1 MIMHKGKQVGFIQ
14 HENNNIDKVM
24 HNGNCVFEQGYP
36 RDNNTITGDIVL
48 DGTIGKSLKSWSI
61 TGNTVQNGT
70 PSPDNPVEI
79 QSVGERTKNLFDA
92 KTIFS
97 GINESDGVYTSGPN
111 SFHVKRRYF
120 GESEL
125 NKTYTF
131 SAYLNVISLNSSNE
145 MNPRTSAMI
154 DGTQI
159 NGTIVKSTSGRTLS
173 IVTFTPISASDY
185 VIITYGYGG
194 VLSVDSPQLEVGST
208 ATPYEPYGYKI
219 PVVNRGK
226 NLFDYKTMSNGQSGV
241 YLTED
246 GRLLEYEQWSI
257 TDYIPCSGNVFTI
270 NSIGGISAGMCLYD
284 SQKNFITGI
293 AYGTRGAEYKKSVTI
308 KSETNASYIRFSY
321 FTSSD
326 PRYADRIDD
335 LSKIQLE
342 AGSVA
347 TTYEPY
353 REPITTPIYYLSEPL
368 RKLGDYTDTIEYVG
382 NGQAKIIRNIKSL
395 TLTGTENWK
404 FQSVNDYGIY
414 NFYIN
419 TESGRGGGL
428 AICNNFITQTTLI
441 ADTQTIG
448 ILLSISDNRNTQL
461 YLRVDNTIATDV
473 DTLKSWLAAKYNSG
487 SPVIVEYVL
496 NTPTEEI
503 IEVPQIP
510 TFRNTPTIKGIMTS
524 LSVDTTIK
532 PSATNVSFRS
542 TNKYQRFISRYID
555 FDNNKMSTISGD
567 FSNIRAFTN
576 RRRCNVLDDGTIS
589 AFYGDDNY
597 VEDGSN
603 GQVMVYQPKFYYKV
617 EPIRLEPITGS
628 IGYHIREAIYSV
640 SDIPLTGYKLHPA
653 FINEAGNE
661 VDYFCLSAFEG
672 CAYDVSNSAYIT
684 NDSQT
689 VDFTA
694 NTGDKLSSIANV
706 KPMSGLTQ
714 QLTRP
719 NSEIIAKNRGAG
731 WHTYGIKQASA
742 NQMLMFIEYG
752 NLQSN
757 IGSGVVSITDNT
769 SYNCSSYTGSTSSLG
784 NTTGRATSTINEIG
798 GTETTYTDNGKTSI
812 SYRGMENPY
821 GNIWDFVYG
830 VNIHG
835 DGTQR
840 GGIPYICT
848 DYNYAESKNSDNYV
862 SAGFTTV
869 NSSGYIKAFGY
880 GNPDYDWLF
889 MGSDTGGASNG
900 IIGDYH
906 YITANLNGYRIA
918 FLGGT
923 WYNGSSAGGF
933 DWALNSGVGNRF
945 RNIGARLCYVPQS

>member
-1 MIMHKGKQVGFIQ
+1 MIMHKGKQIGFIQ

-61 TGNTVQNGT
+61 TGNTVQDGT

-79 QSVGERTKNLFDA
+79 QSVGERTKNLFDKNTTA
-92 KTIFS
+92 FNDLGVGDIGKGVFVKNSILGTGVFS
-97 GINESDGVYTSGPN
+97 IKCDANT
-111 SFHVKRRYF
+111 
-120 GESEL
+120 
-125 NKTYTF
+125 TYTIYSPNGNNIF
-131 SAYLNVISLNSSNE
+131 VAFGDATAAVDVAY
-145 MNPRTSAMI
+145 R
-154 DGTQI
+154 
-159 NGTIVKSTSGRTLS
+159 GTIMKNNTTVATITTDDTAKYLYVYCVFAKDVDAGLT
-173 IVTFTPISASDY
+173 IDY
-185 VIITYGYGG
+185 VTDKLFVGIGYMSFPTYLPI
-194 VLSVDSPQLEVGST
+194 VS
-208 ATPYEPYGYKI
+208 
-219 PVVNRGK
+219 RGK
-226 NLFDYKTMSNGQSGV
+226 NIFDYKTMSNGQSGV

-246 GRLLEYEQWSI
+246 GELGKYETWSI

-293 AYGTRGAEYKKSVTI
+293 AYGTRGAEFKKPITI

-321 FTSSD
+321 NTDSVGD
-326 PRYADRIDD
+326 LRYDD

-342 AGSVA
+342 EGSTA

-353 REPITTPIYYLSEPL
+353 REPITTPIYLSEPL
-368 RKLGDYTDTIEYVG
+368 RKLGDYADTIEYVG
-382 NGQAKIIRNIKSL
+382 NGQAKITRNIKSL
-395 TLTGTENWK
+395 TLTGTEDWG

-419 TESGRGGGL
+419 TESGRGWRL
-428 AICNNFITQTTLI
+428 VICNNFITQTTLI

-448 ILLSISDNRNTQL
+448 ILLAISDNRNTQL

-496 NTPTEEI
+496 DTPTEEI

-510 TFRNTPTIKGIMTS
+510 TFRNTPTIRGIMTS

-597 VEDGSN
+597 AEDGSN

-617 EPIRLEPITGS
+617 EPIRLEPIADS

-694 NTGDKLSSIANV
+694 DTGDKLSSIANV

-757 IGSGVVSITDNT
+757 IGLGVVSISDNS

-798 GTETTYTDNGKTSI
+798 GTETTYTTNGKTSI

-821 GNIWDFVYG
+821 GNMWEFVYG

-848 DYNYAESKNSDNYV
+848 DYNYAESKNSGNYV
-862 SAGFTTV
+862 SAGFTAV
-869 NSSGYIKAFGY
+869 NTYGYIKAFGY

-889 MGSDTGGASNG
+889 MGSDTGGTSGG

-906 YITANLNGYRIA
+906 YVTANLNGYRIA
-918 FLGGT
+918 LLGGR
-923 WYNGSSAGGF
+923 WYSGSYAGGF
-933 DWALNSGVGNRF
+933 YWTLHYGVGSRY
-945 RNIGARLCYVPQS
+945 RSVGARLCYVPQK

>member
-1 MIMHKGKQVGFIQ
+1 MHKGKQVGFIQ

-79 QSVGERTKNLFDA
+79 QSVGERTKNLFDKNTTA
-92 KTIFS
+92 FNDLGVGKHPTTDTGTFIKNTVLGTGVFS
-97 GINESDGVYTSGPN
+97 IKCDANT
-111 SFHVKRRYF
+111 
-120 GESEL
+120 
-125 NKTYTF
+125 TYTIYSPNGNNIF
-131 SAYLNVISLNSSNE
+131 AAFGDVTAAVGVAYRGAIIKNNTTVV
-145 MNPRTSAMI
+145 
-154 DGTQI
+154 
-159 NGTIVKSTSGRTLS
+159 TITTDDTAKYLYVYCVFGRDVDAGLT
-173 IVTFTPISASDY
+173 IDY
-185 VIITYGYGG
+185 VTDKLFVGIGYMSFPICLPI
-194 VLSVDSPQLEVGST
+194 VS
-208 ATPYEPYGYKI
+208 
-219 PVVNRGK
+219 RGK
-226 NLFDYKTMSNGQSGV
+226 NIFDYKTMSNGQSGV
-241 YLTED
+241 YLKED
-246 GRLLEYEQWSI
+246 GELGKYETWSI
-257 TDYIPCSGNVFTI
+257 TDYIPCSGNIFTI
-270 NSIGGISAGMCLYD
+270 NSIGGINAGMCLYD

-293 AYGTRGAEYKKSVTI
+293 AYGTAGAEFKKPITI

-321 FTSSD
+321 NTGHDVSSGGD
-326 PRYADRIDD
+326 LRYDD

-342 AGSVA
+342 EGSVA

-353 REPITTPIYYLSEPL
+353 REPITTPIYLSEPL
-368 RKLGDYTDTIEYVG
+368 QIGETLNSDG
-382 NGQAKIIRNIKSL
+382 NREVKWKKIV
-395 TLTGTENWK
+395 LTGTEEISAHK
-404 FQSVNDYGIY
+404 TFDTGSISIR
-414 NFYIN
+414 IN
-419 TESGRGGGL
+419 TKEPVKVDSMTYCTHLPYVTFSKLYNEMKPGTSTHNKETINTLYYLIEG
-428 AICNNFITQTTLI
+428 FTTLSQYKDFFSNQYN
-441 ADTQTIG
+441 AGTPVTVYY
-448 ILLSISDNRNTQL
+448 QL
-461 YLRVDNTIATDV
+461 A
-473 DTLKSWLAAKYNSG
+473 
-487 SPVIVEYVL
+487 
-496 NTPTEEI
+496 TPTTET

-510 TFRNTPTIKGIMTS
+510 TFKNTPTIKGIMTS

-597 VEDGSN
+597 AEDGSN

-617 EPIRLEPITGS
+617 EPIRLEPIADS

-661 VDYFCLSAFEG
+661 VDYFCLSAYEG

-694 NTGDKLSSIANV
+694 DTGDKLSSIANV

-719 NSEIIAKNRGAG
+719 NAEKIAKNRGAG
-731 WHTYGIKQASA
+731 WHSYGIKQASA

-757 IGSGVVSITDNT
+757 IGSGVTSITDNG

-784 NTTGRATSTINEIG
+784 NTTGRASSTINEIG
-798 GTETTYTDNGKTSI
+798 GTETTYTANGKTSI

-840 GGIPYICT
+840 SGVPYICT
-848 DYNYAESKNSDNYV
+848 DYNYAESKNSGNYV

-869 NSSGYIKAFGY
+869 NVKGYIKAFGY
-880 GNPDYDWLF
+880 GNPEYDWLF
-889 MGSDTGGASNG
+889 MGSDTGGTAGG

-906 YITANLNGYRIA
+906 YVTTNLNGYRIA
-918 FLGGT
+918 LLGGRWT
-923 WYNGSSAGGF
+923 DGSAGGF
-933 DWALNSGVGNRF
+933 YWNLSNGVGGRSRYF
-945 RNIGARLCYVPQS
+945 GARLCYIPQK

>member
-14 HENNNIDKVM
+14 HNSHNIDKVM

-61 TGNTVQNGT
+61 TGNTVQAGT
-70 PSPDNPVEI
+70 PSPDSPVEI

-97 GINESDGVYTSGPN
+97 GINESDGVYTGDPHL
-111 SFHVKRRYF
+111 FRAKRRF
-120 GESEL
+120 FSESEL

-131 SAYLNVISLNSSNE
+131 SAYLNVISLSSSNE
-145 MNPRTSAMI
+145 MNPRVI
-154 DGTQI
+154 GIKDGSEI

-173 IVTFTPISASDY
+173 RVTFTPTSTNDC
-185 VIITYGYGG
+185 VTITYGYAGT
-194 VLSVDSPQLEVGST
+194 LSVDSPQLEIGST

-219 PVVNRGK
+219 PVVTRGK
-226 NLFDYKTMSNGQSGV
+226 NLFDKDNANYVPALVASTNSFAEGLENARIYYVKCLPNTTYTFKKELGSFNRVVTCEEVPTLGGSLTNRNIDTSSNICTITTGSNDN
-241 YLTED
+241 YIAFYP
-246 GRLLEYEQWSI
+246 LLVSEI
-257 TDYIPCSGNVFTI
+257 G
-270 NSIGGISAGMCLYD
+270 SIGYD
-284 SQKNFITGI
+284 SVIERVQIV
-293 AYGTRGAEYKKSVTI
+293 Y
-308 KSETNASYIRFSY
+308 
-321 FTSSD
+321 
-326 PRYADRIDD
+326 
-335 LSKIQLE
+335 
-342 AGSVA
+342 GSVD
-347 TTYEPY
+347 TEYEPY
-353 REPITTPIYYLSEPL
+353 QEPITTPIYLSEPL
-368 RKLGDYTDTIEYVG
+368 RKLGDYADTIEYIS
-382 NGQAKIIRNIKSL
+382 NGQAKITRNIKSL
-395 TLTGTENWK
+395 TLTGTESWQL
-404 FQSVNDYGIY
+404 QSVNDYGIY
-414 NFYIN
+414 NFYIK
-419 TESGRGGGL
+419 TALAKRGDL
-428 AICNNFITQTTLI
+428 IFCNNFVKQTTLI
-441 ADTQTIG
+441 ANTQTIG
-448 ILLSISDNRNTQL
+448 VFLYVSSESSV
-461 YLRVDNTIATDV
+461 YLRVDDTIATDV
-473 DTLKSWLAAKYNSG
+473 ATLKSWLASKYESG
-487 SPVIVEYVL
+487 SPVIVEYIL
-496 NTPTEEI
+496 NTPIEET
-503 IEVPQIP
+503 IEVPNIP
-510 TFRNTPTIKGIMTS
+510 TFRNSPTIRGMMTS

-542 TNKYQRFISRYID
+542 TNKYQRYISRYID

-597 VEDGSN
+597 AEDGSN

-617 EPIRLEPITGS
+617 EPIRLEPIADS

-731 WHTYGIKQASA
+731 WHSYGIKQASA

-757 IGSGVVSITDNT
+757 IGSGVTSITDNT

-784 NTTGRATSTINEIG
+784 NTTGRASSTINEIG
-798 GTETTYTDNGKTSI
+798 GTETTYTVNGKTSI

-821 GNIWDFVYG
+821 GNIWDIVYG
-830 VNIHG
+830 INIHG

-840 GGIPYICT
+840 SGVPYICT
-848 DYNYAESKNSDNYV
+848 DYNYAESKNSGNYV

-869 NSSGYIKAFGY
+869 NANGYIKAFGY
-880 GNPDYDWLF
+880 GNPEYDWLF
-889 MGSDTGGASNG
+889 MGSDAGGTSGG

-906 YITANLNGYRIA
+906 YVTANLNGYRVA
-918 FLGGT
+918 LLGGL
-923 WYNGSSAGGF
+923 WAGGSNAGGF
-933 DWALNSGVGNRF
+933 AWALNYGVGIRA
-945 RNIGARLCYVPQS
+945 RGIGPRLCYIPQK

>member
-79 QSVGERTKNLFDA
+79 QSVGERTKNLFD
-92 KTIFS
+92 KNTTDFNDLGVGDIGKGVFVKNSILGTGVFS
-97 GINESDGVYTSGPN
+97 IKCDANT
-111 SFHVKRRYF
+111 
-120 GESEL
+120 
-125 NKTYTF
+125 TYTIYSPNGNNIF
-131 SAYLNVISLNSSNE
+131 AAFGDATADVTIAYRGAIIKNNTTVE
-145 MNPRTSAMI
+145 
-154 DGTQI
+154 
-159 NGTIVKSTSGRTLS
+159 TITTDDTAKYLYVYCVFAKDVDAGLT
-173 IVTFTPISASDY
+173 IDY
-185 VIITYGYGG
+185 VTDKLFVGTGYMSFPICLPI
-194 VLSVDSPQLEVGST
+194 VS
-208 ATPYEPYGYKI
+208 K
-219 PVVNRGK
+219 GK
-226 NLFDYKTMSNGQSGV
+226 NIFDYKTMSNGQSGV
-241 YLTED
+241 YLDKD
-246 GRLLEYEQWSI
+246 GLLSAYKTWSI

-270 NSIGGISAGMCLYD
+270 NSIGGISVGMCLYD

-293 AYGTRGAEYKKSVTI
+293 AYGTRGAEFKKPITI

-321 FTSSD
+321 NTDAGGSSGYL
-326 PRYADRIDD
+326 RHDD

-342 AGSVA
+342 EGSVA
-347 TTYEPY
+347 TAYEPY
-353 REPITTPIYYLSEPL
+353 REPITTPIYLSEPL
-368 RKLGDYTDTIEYVG
+368 QIGETLNSDGTRDVKWKKLI
-382 NGQAKIIRNIKSL
+382 
-395 TLTGTENWK
+395 LTGKDNFGK
-404 FQSVNDYGIY
+404 NDNDSSSYLYYYSIGD
-414 NFYIN
+414 IN
-419 TESGRGGGL
+419 KNIQGYCSHLKHSGS
-428 AICNNFITQTTLI
+428 IPM
-441 ADTQTIG
+441 QTIG
-448 ILLSISDNRNTQL
+448 FNTTSGYSVIYFNFGADIMNSQPSG
-461 YLRVDNTIATDV
+461 NTVIGFKEY
-473 DTLKSWLAAKYNSG
+473 LKSQYDAG
-487 SPVIVEYVL
+487 TPVTVYYQSE
-496 NTPTEEI
+496 TPTTET

-597 VEDGSN
+597 TEDGSN

-706 KPMSGLTQ
+706 KPMSGLKQ

-719 NSEIIAKNRGAG
+719 NAEIIAKNRGTG
-731 WHTYGIKQASA
+731 WHSYGIKQASA

-752 NLQSN
+752 NLQSK

-784 NTTGRATSTINEIG
+784 NTTGQASSTINEIG
-798 GTETTYTDNGKTSI
+798 GTETTYTVNGKTSI

-821 GNIWDFVYG
+821 GNIWDTVYG
-830 VNIHG
+830 INIHG

-848 DYNYAESKNSDNYV
+848 DYNYAESKNSGNYV

-869 NSSGYIKAFGY
+869 NANGHIKAFGY
-880 GNPDYDWLF
+880 GNPEYDWLF
-889 MGSDTGGASNG
+889 MGSDTGGTAGG

-906 YITANLNGYRIA
+906 YVTANLNGYRVA
-918 FLGGT
+918 LLGGRWIT
-923 WYNGSSAGGF
+923 GSYAGGF
-933 DWALNSGVGNRF
+933 DWSLNDGVGGRG
-945 RNIGARLCYVPQS
+945 RTIGARLCYIPQK

>member
-1 MIMHKGKQVGFIQ
+1 MHKGKQVGFIQ

-79 QSVGERTKNLFDA
+79 QSVGERTKNLFDENNVTFKHWIPA
-92 KTIFS
+92 SGELLTDAPYGCISNETIDVRGMTQIYF
-97 GINESDGVYTSGPN
+97 YA
-111 SFHVKRRYF
+111 F
-120 GESEL
+120 GEKPFSFAIVYYNGSTFVSRDYASNAYKIISTVPDSATHCVLEVAAS
-125 NKTYTF
+125 NSYT
-131 SAYLNVISLNSSNE
+131 
-145 MNPRTSAMI
+145 
-154 DGTQI
+154 
-159 NGTIVKSTSGRTLS
+159 
-173 IVTFTPISASDY
+173 TPITIEKLKSY
-185 VIITYGYGG
+185 KMMMCYNEC
-194 VLSVDSPQLEVGST
+194 VD
-208 ATPYEPYGYKI
+208 YEPYGYKI

-226 NLFDYKTMSNGQSGV
+226 NLLKLKDGDYKVHGV
-241 YLTED
+241 SVIISHDVITVKGTATAAG
-246 GRLLEYEQWSI
+246 GRTVPLSYTFDLQPGKYRLKR
-257 TDYIPCSGNVFTI
+257 CN
-270 NSIGGISAGMCLYD
+270 L
-284 SQKNFITGI
+284 K
-293 AYGTRGAEYKKSVTI
+293 YGTSSGGHVDCLTKNDDNTALAAGSGGFSVTNDTTVYYGI
-308 KSETNASYIRFSY
+308 NVKTGETY
-321 FTSSD
+321 
-326 PRYADRIDD
+326 D
-335 LSKIQLE
+335 LSFQIELIDVSDSYQ
-342 AGSVA
+342 
-347 TTYEPY
+347 YEPY
-353 REPITTPIYYLSEPL
+353 REPITTPIYLSEPL
-368 RKLGDYTDTIEYVG
+368 RKLGDYADTIEYIG
-382 NGQAKIIRNIKSL
+382 NNQAKIIRNIKSL
-395 TLTGTENWK
+395 TLTGTEDWG

-414 NFYIN
+414 NFYIK
-419 TESGRGGGL
+419 TESTSAKSAYL
-428 AICNNFITQTTLI
+428 EICNNFITQTTLI
-441 ADTQTIG
+441 ANTQTIG
-448 ILLSISDNRNTQL
+448 LYLSRDKPDATL

-496 NTPTEEI
+496 DTPTEEI

-510 TFRNTPTIKGIMTS
+510 TFRNTPTIRGIMTS

-617 EPIRLEPITGS
+617 EPIRLEPITDS

-661 VDYFCLSAFEG
+661 VDYFCLSAYEG

-757 IGSGVVSITDNT
+757 IGSGVVSITDNS

-784 NTTGRATSTINEIG
+784 NTTGRASSTINEIN
-798 GTETTYTDNGKTSI
+798 GTKTTYTDNGKTSI

-840 GGIPYICT
+840 GGIPYVCT
-848 DYNYAESKNSDNYV
+848 DYNYAESKNSGNYV

-869 NSSGYIKAFGY
+869 NTYGYIKAFGY
-880 GNPDYDWLF
+880 GNPDYDWLLI
-889 MGSDTGGASNG
+889 GSDTGGASNG

-906 YITANLNGYRIA
+906 YVTANLNGYKVA
-918 FLGGT
+918 LLGGR
-923 WYNGSSAGGF
+923 WISGSDAGGF
-933 DWALNSGVGNRF
+933 YWVLNNGVGGRY
-945 RNIGARLCYVPQS
+945 RSIGARLCYVPQK

>member
-1 MIMHKGKQVGFIQ
+1 MIMHNGKQVGFIQ

-61 TGNTVQNGT
+61 TGNTVQDGT
-70 PSPDNPVEI
+70 PSPDNPVDI
-79 QSVGERTKNLFDA
+79 QSVGERTKNLFDKNDA
-92 KTIFS
+92 TVSGYINKLGSVTENGYWFTLANFIECS
-97 GINESDGVYTSGPN
+97 GIISISAQNGLGTAAYVACYDE
-111 SFHVKRRYF
+111 
-120 GESEL
+120 
-125 NKTYTF
+125 NKTF
-131 SAYLNVISLNSSNE
+131 LGAVIMSSDDSTTE
-145 MNPRTSAMI
+145 TLTLL
-154 DGTQI
+154 DGTVYI
-159 NGTIVKSTSGRTLS
+159 KACSRDNSLD
-173 IVTFTPISASDY
+173 TFMLNLGDTP
-185 VIITYGYGG
+185 
-194 VLSVDSPQLEVGST
+194 L
-208 ATPYEPYGYKI
+208 PYEPYGYKLPI
-219 PVVNRGK
+219 V
-226 NLFDYKTMSNGQSGV
+226 TSTNGV
-241 YLTED
+241 
-246 GRLLEYEQWSI
+246 
-257 TDYIPCSGNVFTI
+257 
-270 NSIGGISAGMCLYD
+270 
-284 SQKNFITGI
+284 
-293 AYGTRGAEYKKSVTI
+293 
-308 KSETNASYIRFSY
+308 
-321 FTSSD
+321 
-326 PRYADRIDD
+326 
-335 LSKIQLE
+335 
-342 AGSVA
+342 
-347 TTYEPY
+347 
-353 REPITTPIYYLSEPL
+353 EPITTPIYLSEPL
-368 RKLGDYTDTIEYVG
+368 RKLGDYADTIEYVG
-382 NGQAKIIRNIKSL
+382 NNQAKIIRNIKSL
-395 TLTGTENWK
+395 TLTGTEDWK
-404 FQSVNDYGIY
+404 LQSVNDYGIY
-414 NFYIN
+414 NFYIK
-419 TESGRGGGL
+419 TELCRKSYL

-448 ILLSISDNRNTQL
+448 IYLSISSVNMYTAI

-473 DTLKSWLAAKYNSG
+473 DTLKSWLVSKYNSG

-496 NTPTEEI
+496 DTPTEEI

-510 TFRNTPTIKGIMTS
+510 TFRNTPTIRGIMTS

-617 EPIRLEPITGS
+617 EPIRLEPITDS

-714 QLTRP
+714 QLARP

-757 IGSGVVSITDNT
+757 IGSGVVSITDNS

-821 GNIWDFVYG
+821 GNIWDIVYG

-848 DYNYAESKNSDNYV
+848 DYNYAESKNSGNYV

-869 NSSGYIKAFGY
+869 NANGYIKAFGY

-889 MGSDTGGASNG
+889 IGSDTGGTSGG

-906 YITANLNGYRIA
+906 YITANLNGYRISR
-918 FLGGT
+918 LGGS
-923 WYNGSSAGGF
+923 WGNGSSAGGF
-933 DWALNSGVGNRF
+933 YWILNIGVGSRS
-945 RNIGARLCYVPQS
+945 RAIGARLCYIPQK

>member
-1 MIMHKGKQVGFIQ
+1 MHKGKQVGFIQ

-61 TGNTVQNGT
+61 TGNTVQDGT

-79 QSVGERTKNLFDA
+79 QSVGERTKNLFDKNTTA
-92 KTIFS
+92 FNDLGVGDIGKGVFVKNSVLGTGVFS
-97 GINESDGVYTSGPN
+97 IKCGANT
-111 SFHVKRRYF
+111 
-120 GESEL
+120 
-125 NKTYTF
+125 TYTIYSPNGNNIF
-131 SAYLNVISLNSSNE
+131 VAFGDATAAVGVAYRGAIIKRDTTV
-145 MNPRTSAMI
+145 A
-154 DGTQI
+154 
-159 NGTIVKSTSGRTLS
+159 TITTDDTAKYLYVYCVFGRDVDAGLT
-173 IVTFTPISASDY
+173 IDY
-185 VIITYGYGG
+185 VTDKLFVGTGYMSFPICLPI
-194 VLSVDSPQLEVGST
+194 VS
-208 ATPYEPYGYKI
+208 
-219 PVVNRGK
+219 RGK
-226 NLFDYKTMSNGQSGV
+226 NIFDYKTMSNGQSGV
-241 YLTED
+241 YLKED
-246 GRLLEYEQWSI
+246 GELGKYETWSI
-257 TDYIPCSGNVFTI
+257 TDYIPCSGTVFTI
-270 NSIGGISAGMCLYD
+270 NSIGGINAGMCLYD

-293 AYGTRGAEYKKSVTI
+293 AYGTRGAEFKKPITI

-321 FTSSD
+321 NTD
-326 PRYADRIDD
+326 ADGPSGYLRHDD

-342 AGSVA
+342 EGSVA
-347 TTYEPY
+347 TAYEPY
-353 REPITTPIYYLSEPL
+353 REPITTPIYLSEPL
-368 RKLGDYTDTIEYVG
+368 QIGETLNSDGTRDVKWD
-382 NGQAKIIRNIKSL
+382 KIV
-395 TLTGTENWK
+395 LTGNEAIEAHKT
-404 FQSVNDYGIY
+404 FNDGSISIR
-414 NFYIN
+414 IN
-419 TESGRGGGL
+419 TKEPVKVDSMTYCTHLPYVTFSKLYNEMKPGTSTHNKETINMLYCLIEG
-428 AICNNFITQTTLI
+428 FTTLSQYKDFFSNQYD
-441 ADTQTIG
+441 AGTPVTVYY
-448 ILLSISDNRNTQL
+448 QL
-461 YLRVDNTIATDV
+461 A
-473 DTLKSWLAAKYNSG
+473 
-487 SPVIVEYVL
+487 
-496 NTPTEEI
+496 TPTTET

-510 TFRNTPTIKGIMTS
+510 TFRNTPTIRGIMTS

-542 TNKYQRFISRYID
+542 TNKYQRYISRYID

-567 FSNIRAFTN
+567 FSNIKAFTN

-597 VEDGSN
+597 TEDGSN
-603 GQVMVYQPKFYYKV
+603 GQVMVYQPKFYYKI
-617 EPIRLEPITGS
+617 EPIRLEPITDS

-706 KPMSGLTQ
+706 KPMSGLAQ

-719 NSEIIAKNRGAG
+719 NSEIIAKNRGTG

-757 IGSGVVSITDNT
+757 IGSGVVSITDNS

-798 GTETTYTDNGKTSI
+798 GTETTYTNNGKTSI

-821 GNIWDFVYG
+821 GNIWEFVCG

-840 GGIPYICT
+840 SGVPYICT
-848 DYNYAESKNSDNYV
+848 DYNYAESKNSGNYV

-869 NSSGYIKAFGY
+869 NANGYIKAFGY

-889 MGSDTGGASNG
+889 IGSDTGGKSNG

-906 YITANLNGYRIA
+906 YVSANLNGYRVA
-918 FLGGT
+918 LLGGYWRT
-923 WYNGSSAGGF
+923 GSDAGGF
-933 DWALNSGVGNRF
+933 YWYLHSGVGGRI
-945 RNIGARLCYVPQS
+945 RNLGARLCYVPQS

>member
-61 TGNTVQNGT
+61 TGNTVQDGT

-79 QSVGERTKNLFDA
+79 QSVGERTKNLFDKNTTA
-92 KTIFS
+92 FNDLGVGNVPITGIGKFFKNYVLGTGVFS
-97 GINESDGVYTSGPN
+97 IKCDANT
-111 SFHVKRRYF
+111 
-120 GESEL
+120 
-125 NKTYTF
+125 TYTIYSPNGNNIF
-131 SAYLNVISLNSSNE
+131 VAFGDATADEGVAYRGAIIKRDTTVV
-145 MNPRTSAMI
+145 
-154 DGTQI
+154 
-159 NGTIVKSTSGRTLS
+159 TITTDDTAKYLYVYCVFGKDVDAGLT
-173 IVTFTPISASDY
+173 IDY
-185 VIITYGYGG
+185 VTDKLFVGIGYMSFPTYLPI
-194 VLSVDSPQLEVGST
+194 VS
-208 ATPYEPYGYKI
+208 
-219 PVVNRGK
+219 RGK
-226 NLFDYKTMSNGQSGV
+226 NIFDYKTMSNGQSGV
-241 YLTED
+241 YLTGD

-257 TDYIPCSGNVFTI
+257 TDYIPCSGNIFTI

-293 AYGTRGAEYKKSVTI
+293 AYGTGGAEYKKSVTI

-326 PRYADRIDD
+326 PRYADHRIDD

-342 AGSVA
+342 EGSTA

-368 RKLGDYTDTIEYVG
+368 QIGETLSSDGTRDVKWD
-382 NGQAKIIRNIKSL
+382 KIV
-395 TLTGTENWK
+395 LTGNEAIEAHKTFNDGSISIRIPTEPAK
-404 FQSVNDYGIY
+404 NDSMLYCSHLTYVTFSALFSEKKQGMSTHNRDVVSNIY
-414 NFYIN
+414 CLLNGF
-419 TESGRGGGL
+419 
-428 AICNNFITQTTLI
+428 TTLSQYKEFF
-441 ADTQTIG
+441 TNQY
-448 ILLSISDNRNTQL
+448 DNGTPVTVYYQL
-461 YLRVDNTIATDV
+461 A
-473 DTLKSWLAAKYNSG
+473 
-487 SPVIVEYVL
+487 
-496 NTPTEEI
+496 TPTTET

-510 TFRNTPTIKGIMTS
+510 TFRNTPTIRGIMTS

-532 PSATNVSFRS
+532 PTATNVSFRS

-617 EPIRLEPITGS
+617 EPIRLEPITDS

-640 SDIPLTGYKLHPA
+640 SDIPLSGYKLHPA

-731 WHTYGIKQASA
+731 WHTYGIKQASV

-757 IGSGVVSITDNT
+757 ISSGVVSITDNA

-798 GTETTYTDNGKTSI
+798 GTKTTYTDNGKTSI

-821 GNIWDFVYG
+821 GNMWDFVYG

-835 DGTQR
+835 DGTHR
-840 GGIPYICT
+840 GGIPYVCT
-848 DYNYAESKNSDNYV
+848 DYNYAESKNSGNYV

-869 NSSGYIKAFGY
+869 NANGYIKAFGY

-889 MGSDTGGASNG
+889 IGSDTGGTSGG

-906 YITANLNGYRIA
+906 YVTANLNGYRVA
-918 FLGGT
+918 LLGGK
-923 WYNGSSAGGF
+923 WGSGSYAGGF
-933 DWALNSGVGNRF
+933 YWHLNSGVGGRG
-945 RNIGARLCYVPQS
+945 RGIGARLCYIPQK

>member
-1 MIMHKGKQVGFIQ
+1 MIMHEGKQVGFIQ
-14 HENNNIDKVM
+14 HNSHNIDKVM

-61 TGNTVQNGT
+61 TGNTVQDGT

-79 QSVGERTKNLFDA
+79 QSVGERTKNLFDKNDA
-92 KTIFS
+92 TVSGYIAASGEIKIITIPWKTLANFIKCS
-97 GINESDGVYTSGPN
+97 GVVSISAQNGLG
-111 SFHVKRRYF
+111 
-120 GESEL
+120 SEAYVACYDE
-125 NKTYTF
+125 NKTLLGTVVM
-131 SAYLNVISLNSSNE
+131 STNNS
-145 MNPRTSAMI
+145 TTTTLTLL
-154 DGTQI
+154 DGTVYI
-159 NGTIVKSTSGRTLS
+159 KACSRDNSLDTYMLNLGD
-173 IVTFTPISASDY
+173 TP
-185 VIITYGYGG
+185 
-194 VLSVDSPQLEVGST
+194 L
-208 ATPYEPYGYKI
+208 PYEPYGYKM

-226 NLFDYKTMSNGQSGV
+226 NLFNTNATRYEFAIGSDGKLVDYPGGYVFIIPVVKDAKKYTLSVKSDVNITVTRLGFYDKPVPVDGELISNMVQLLTTKNPTITSYNNDNLPYVVVQIGSSFVNTYGLDSV
-241 YLTED
+241 YLTMND
-246 GRLLEYEQWSI
+246 
-257 TDYIPCSGNVFTI
+257 TV
-270 NSIGGISAGMCLYD
+270 AG
-284 SQKNFITGI
+284 
-293 AYGTRGAEYKKSVTI
+293 
-308 KSETNASYIRFSY
+308 
-321 FTSSD
+321 
-326 PRYADRIDD
+326 
-335 LSKIQLE
+335 
-342 AGSVA
+342 
-347 TTYEPY
+347 YEPY
-353 REPITTPIYYLSEPL
+353 REPITTPIYLSEPL
-368 RKLGDYTDTIEYVG
+368 RKFGDYADTIEYIS
-382 NGQAKIIRNIKSL
+382 NGQAKITRNIKSL
-395 TLTGTENWK
+395 TLTGAETWSL
-404 FQSVNDYGIY
+404 QSVNDYGIY
-414 NFYIN
+414 NFYIK
-419 TESGRGGGL
+419 TTPAKGAYL
-428 AICNNFITQTTLI
+428 AICNDFVTQKTLI

-448 ILLSISDNRNTQL
+448 LYLSNDTPEATI

-496 NTPTEEI
+496 DTPTEEI

-532 PSATNVSFRS
+532 PTATNVSFRS
-542 TNKYQRFISRYID
+542 TNKYQRYISRYID
-555 FDNNKMSTISGD
+555 FDNNNMSTISGD

-617 EPIRLEPITGS
+617 EPIRLEPITDS

-661 VDYFCLSAFEG
+661 VDYFCLSAYEG

-719 NSEIIAKNRGAG
+719 NSEKIAKNRGAG
-731 WHTYGIKQASA
+731 WHSYGIKQASA

-757 IGSGVVSITDNT
+757 IGSGVTSITDNT

-784 NTTGRATSTINEIG
+784 NTTGRASSTINEIG
-798 GTETTYTDNGKTSI
+798 GTETTYTVNGKTSI

-848 DYNYAESKNSDNYV
+848 DYNYAESKNSGNYV

-869 NSSGYIKAFGY
+869 NANGYIKAFGY
-880 GNPDYDWLF
+880 GNPEYDWLF
-889 MGSDTGGASNG
+889 MGSDTGGTSGG

-906 YITANLNGYRIA
+906 YVTANLNGYIIA
-918 FLGGT
+918 LLGGR
-923 WYNGSSAGGF
+923 WNFGSSAGGF
-933 DWALNSGVGNRF
+933 GWYLSHGVGSRI
-945 RNIGARLCYVPQS
+945 RSVGARLCYIPQK

>member
-1 MIMHKGKQVGFIQ
+1 MHKGKQVGFIQ

-61 TGNTVQNGT
+61 TGNTVQDGT

-79 QSVGERTKNLFDA
+79 QSVGERTKNLFDKNDA
-92 KTIFS
+92 TVP
-97 GINESDGVYTSGPN
+97 GYINESGSVTKTSPWFTLANFIECSGTISISAQN
-111 SFHVKRRYF
+111 GLGSAAYVACYD
-120 GESEL
+120 E
-125 NKTYTF
+125 NKTFLGTVAM
-131 SAYLNVISLNSSNE
+131 SSDNS
-145 MNPRTSAMI
+145 TTATLTLL
-154 DGTQI
+154 DGTVYI
-159 NGTIVKSTSGRTLS
+159 KACSRDNSLD
-173 IVTFTPISASDY
+173 TFMLNLGDTP
-185 VIITYGYGG
+185 
-194 VLSVDSPQLEVGST
+194 L
-208 ATPYEPYGYKI
+208 PYEPYGYKLPI
-219 PVVNRGK
+219 VSKGK

-257 TDYIPCSGNVFTI
+257 TDYIPCSGNIFTI
-270 NSIGGISAGMCLYD
+270 NSIGGINTGMCLYD

-293 AYGTRGAEYKKSVTI
+293 AYGTIGAELKKPITI
-308 KSETNASYIRFSY
+308 KNETNASYIRFSY

-326 PRYADRIDD
+326 PRYDDRIDD

-342 AGSVA
+342 EGSVA
-347 TTYEPY
+347 TAYEPY

-368 RKLGDYTDTIEYVG
+368 RKLGDYADTIEYVG

-414 NFYIN
+414 NFYIK
-419 TESGRGGGL
+419 TEATL
-428 AICNNFITQTTLI
+428 AKSTYLEICNNFITQTTLI
-441 ADTQTIG
+441 ANTQTIG
-448 ILLSISDNRNTQL
+448 LYLSRDKPDATL

-496 NTPTEEI
+496 DTPTEEI

-510 TFRNTPTIKGIMTS
+510 TFRNTPTIRGIMTS

-617 EPIRLEPITGS
+617 EPIRLEPIADS

-661 VDYFCLSAFEG
+661 VDYFCLSAYEG
-672 CAYDVSNSAYIT
+672 CAYDVSNSTYIT

-694 NTGDKLSSIANV
+694 DTGDKLSSIANV

-757 IGSGVVSITDNT
+757 IGLGVVSITDNT

-848 DYNYAESKNSDNYV
+848 DYNYAESKNSGNYV

-869 NSSGYIKAFGY
+869 NSNGYIKAFGY
-880 GNPDYDWLF
+880 GNPDYDWLLI
-889 MGSDTGGASNG
+889 GSDTGGTTGG

-906 YITANLNGYRIA
+906 YITTNLNGYRIA
-918 FLGGT
+918 LLGGG
-923 WYNGSSAGGF
+923 WYIGGSYTGGF
-933 DWALNSGVGNRF
+933 CWYLYGGVGIRY
-945 RNIGARLCYVPQS
+945 RYIGARLCYVPQS

>member
-1 MIMHKGKQVGFIQ
+1 MHNGKQVGFIQ

-36 RDNNTITGDIVL
+36 RDNSTITGDIVL

-61 TGNTVQNGT
+61 TGNTVQDGT

-97 GINESDGVYTSGPN
+97 GINESDGVYTSDPN

-131 SAYLNVISLNSSNE
+131 SAYLNVISLASSNE

-173 IVTFTPISASDY
+173 IVTFTPISTSDY
-185 VIITYGYGG
+185 VIITYGHGG

-208 ATPYEPYGYKI
+208 VTPYEPYGYKI

-226 NLFDYKTMSNGQSGV
+226 NLLKLKDGDYNVRGVSVIISHDVITVKGTATAAGGRTVPLSYTFDLQPGKYRLKRCNSKYGTSSVGHVDCITKNDDNTALAAVSSSFSVTNDTTV
-241 YLTED
+241 Y
-246 GRLLEYEQWSI
+246 Y
-257 TDYIPCSGNVFTI
+257 
-270 NSIGGISAGMCLYD
+270 GID
-284 SQKNFITGI
+284 VITG
-293 AYGTRGAEYKKSVTI
+293 
-308 KSETNASYIRFSY
+308 ETY
-321 FTSSD
+321 
-326 PRYADRIDD
+326 D
-335 LSKIQLE
+335 LSFQIELIDVSDSYQ
-342 AGSVA
+342 
-347 TTYEPY
+347 YEPY
-353 REPITTPIYYLSEPL
+353 REPITTPIYLSEPL
-368 RKLGDYTDTIEYVG
+368 QTGETLSSDG
-382 NGQAKIIRNIKSL
+382 NREVKWKKIV
-395 TLTGTENWK
+395 LTGNEEISTHKTFNDGSIAIRIPTEPAKNDSMLYCSHLTYLK
-404 FQSVNDYGIY
+404 FSVLFSEGKQCMSTHDKSVVSNIY
-414 NFYIN
+414 CLLNGF
-419 TESGRGGGL
+419 
-428 AICNNFITQTTLI
+428 TTLSQYKEFFTNQYN
-441 ADTQTIG
+441 AGTPVTVYY
-448 ILLSISDNRNTQL
+448 QL
-461 YLRVDNTIATDV
+461 A
-473 DTLKSWLAAKYNSG
+473 
-487 SPVIVEYVL
+487 
-496 NTPTEEI
+496 TPTTET

-617 EPIRLEPITGS
+617 EPIRLEPITDS

-757 IGSGVVSITDNT
+757 IGLGVTSITDNT

-784 NTTGRATSTINEIG
+784 NTTGRAISTINEIN
-798 GTETTYTDNGKTSI
+798 GTKTTYTENGKTSI

-840 GGIPYICT
+840 GGIPYVCT
-848 DYNYAESKNSDNYV
+848 DYNYAESKNSGNYV

-869 NSSGYIKAFGY
+869 NASGYIKAFGY
-880 GNPDYDWLF
+880 GNPEYDWLF

-906 YITANLNGYRIA
+906 HVTANLNGYRIA
-918 FLGGT
+918 RLGGC
-923 WYNGSSAGGF
+923 WFYGSRAGGF
-933 DWALNSGVGNRF
+933 YWYLAYGVGSRS
-945 RNIGARLCYVPQS
+945 RNIGARLCYVPQK

>member
-1 MIMHKGKQVGFIQ
+1 MHNGKQVGFIQ

-79 QSVGERTKNLFDA
+79 QSVGERTKNLFDKNTTA
-92 KTIFS
+92 FNDLGVGKPPITDTGTFIKNTVLGTGVFS
-97 GINESDGVYTSGPN
+97 IKCDANT
-111 SFHVKRRYF
+111 
-120 GESEL
+120 
-125 NKTYTF
+125 TYTIYSPNGNNIF
-131 SAYLNVISLNSSNE
+131 AAFGDATAAAGVDYRGAIIKNNTTVATITTDDTAKYLYVYCVFGKDVDAGL
-145 MNPRTSAMI
+145 
-154 DGTQI
+154 
-159 NGTIVKSTSGRTLS
+159 TI
-173 IVTFTPISASDY
+173 DY
-185 VIITYGYGG
+185 VTDKLFVGIGYMSFPICLPI
-194 VLSVDSPQLEVGST
+194 VS
-208 ATPYEPYGYKI
+208 
-219 PVVNRGK
+219 RGK
-226 NLFDYKTMSNGQSGV
+226 NLFDYKTMSNGQSDV
-241 YLTED
+241 YLKED
-246 GRLLEYEQWSI
+246 GELGKYETWSI

-270 NSIGGISAGMCLYD
+270 NPIGGINAGMCLYD

-293 AYGTRGAEYKKSVTI
+293 AYGTGGAEFKKPITI

-321 FTSSD
+321 NTDSVGGL
-326 PRYADRIDD
+326 RHDD

-342 AGSVA
+342 EGSVA
-347 TTYEPY
+347 TAYEPY

-368 RKLGDYTDTIEYVG
+368 RKLGDYADTIEYVG
-382 NGQAKIIRNIKSL
+382 DGQAKIIRNIKSL
-395 TLTGTENWK
+395 TLTGTEDWK

-419 TESGRGGGL
+419 TESTSAKSAYL
-428 AICNNFITQTTLI
+428 EICNNFITQTTLI
-441 ADTQTIG
+441 ANTQTIG
-448 ILLSISDNRNTQL
+448 LYLSRDTPDATL

-496 NTPTEEI
+496 DTPTEEI

-510 TFRNTPTIKGIMTS
+510 TFRNTPTIRGIMTS

-617 EPIRLEPITGS
+617 EPIRLEPITDS

-684 NDSQT
+684 NDSRT

-840 GGIPYICT
+840 GGIPYVCT
-848 DYNYAESKNSDNYV
+848 DYNYAESKNSGNYV
-862 SAGFTTV
+862 SAGFTAV
-869 NSSGYIKAFGY
+869 NTYGYIKAFGY

-889 MGSDTGGASNG
+889 IGSDTGGTSGG

-906 YITANLNGYRIA
+906 YVTANLNGYRIA
-918 FLGGT
+918 LLGGR
-923 WYNGSSAGGF
+923 WYAGSAAGGF
-933 DWALNSGVGNRF
+933 DWSLADGVGHRP
-945 RNIGARLCYVPQS
+945 RRIGARLCYVPQK

>member
-61 TGNTVQNGT
+61 TGNTVQDGT

-79 QSVGERTKNLFDA
+79 QSVGERTKNLFDVDDCMTQFGKA
-92 KTIFS
+92 TK
-97 GINESDGVYTSGPN
+97 NENGNWVFDPG
-111 SFHVKRRYF
+111 SFHN
-120 GESEL
+120 SEL
-125 NKTYTF
+125 GMSKGGYKIQPITGENVTF
-131 SAYLNVISLNSSNE
+131 SATFRNVGSLVTSIWLCIIGDDDNWTLVGSGSIDVGKTSKISISSVGCKAISFSYGSSNNWE
-145 MNPRTSAMI
+145 LI
-154 DGTQI
+154 
-159 NGTIVKSTSGRTLS
+159 
-173 IVTFTPISASDY
+173 
-185 VIITYGYGG
+185 
-194 VLSVDSPQLEVGST
+194 SPQLEIGSS
-208 ATPYEPYGYKI
+208 ATSYEPYGYKI
-219 PVVNRGK
+219 PVVTRGK
-226 NLFDYKTMSNGQSGV
+226 NLFDYKTMYGVQNKYLNENGEVLDSD
-241 YLTED
+241 Y
-246 GRLLEYEQWSI
+246 WSI
-257 TDYIPCSGNVFTI
+257 TDHIPCSGNVFTI
-270 NSIGGISAGMCLYD
+270 NRIGGGVPSICLYD
-284 SQKNFITGI
+284 SQKNFITGL
-293 AYGTRGAEYKKSVTI
+293 AYGTDVAENKKPITI
-308 KSETNASYIRFSY
+308 RSEINASYIRFSY
-321 FTSSD
+321 CIMSD
-326 PRYADRIDD
+326 PLKADD
-335 LSKIQLE
+335 LSKIQVE
-342 AGSVA
+342 QGPSA
-347 TTYEPY
+347 TIYQPY
-353 REPITTPIYYLSEPL
+353 KEPITTPIYLDKPLQIRETLNSDGTRDVKWDKVVLTGDESGWERNTEIELSNAWRNRVLFPNYKQKTDGFCSHYIVAE
-368 RKLGDYTDTIEYVG
+368 KSDNEEGIFFGLGIHF
-382 NGQAKIIRNIKSL
+382 L
-395 TLTGTENWK
+395 TLLSRE
-404 FQSVNDYGIY
+404 
-414 NFYIN
+414 
-419 TESGRGGGL
+419 L
-428 AICNNFITQTTLI
+428 
-441 ADTQTIG
+441 DT
-448 ILLSISDNRNTQL
+448 
-461 YLRVDNTIATDV
+461 AE
-473 DTLKSWLAAKYNSG
+473 KWASWLAEQYNAG
-487 SPVIVEYVL
+487 TPVTVYYQSE
-496 NTPTEEI
+496 TPTTET

-617 EPIRLEPITGS
+617 EPIRLEPITDS

-714 QLTRP
+714 RLTRP

-742 NQMLMFIEYG
+742 NQLLMFIEYG

-757 IGSGVVSITDNT
+757 IGLGVVSITDNS

-784 NTTGRATSTINEIG
+784 NTTGRATSTINEIN
-798 GTETTYTDNGKTSI
+798 GTKTTYTDNGKTSI

-869 NSSGYIKAFGY
+869 NANRYIKAFGY

-889 MGSDTGGASNG
+889 IGSDTGGTSGG

-906 YITANLNGYRIA
+906 YVTANLNGYRIA
-918 FLGGT
+918 LLGGSWAT
-923 WYNGSSAGGF
+923 GSSAGGF
-933 DWALNSGVGNRF
+933 FWDLHVGVGSRY
-945 RNIGARLCYVPQS
+945 RSIGARLCYVPQK

>member
-61 TGNTVQNGT
+61 TGNTVQDGT

-79 QSVGERTKNLFDA
+79 QSVGERTKNLFDKNDA
-92 KTIFS
+92 TVP
-97 GINESDGVYTSGPN
+97 GYINESGSVTKTSPWFTLANFIECSGTISISAQN
-111 SFHVKRRYF
+111 GLGSAAYVACYD
-120 GESEL
+120 E
-125 NKTYTF
+125 NKTF
-131 SAYLNVISLNSSNE
+131 LGAVLMSSDNS
-145 MNPRTSAMI
+145 TTATLTLL
-154 DGTQI
+154 DGTVYI
-159 NGTIVKSTSGRTLS
+159 KACSRENSLD
-173 IVTFTPISASDY
+173 TFMLNLGDTP
-185 VIITYGYGG
+185 
-194 VLSVDSPQLEVGST
+194 L
-208 ATPYEPYGYKI
+208 PYEPYGYKLPI
-219 PVVNRGK
+219 VSKGK

-257 TDYIPCSGNVFTI
+257 TDYIPCSGNIFTI

-293 AYGTRGAEYKKSVTI
+293 AYGTIGAELKKPITI
-308 KSETNASYIRFSY
+308 KNETNASYIRFSY

-342 AGSVA
+342 EGSVA
-347 TTYEPY
+347 TAYEPY

-368 RKLGDYTDTIEYVG
+368 RKLGDYADTIEYVG

-414 NFYIN
+414 NFYIK
-419 TESGRGGGL
+419 TEATL
-428 AICNNFITQTTLI
+428 AKSTYLEICNNFITQTTLI
-441 ADTQTIG
+441 ANTQTIG
-448 ILLSISDNRNTQL
+448 LYLSRDKPDATL

-496 NTPTEEI
+496 DTPTEEI

-510 TFRNTPTIKGIMTS
+510 TFRNTPTIRGIMTS

-617 EPIRLEPITGS
+617 EPIRLEPITDS

-694 NTGDKLSSIANV
+694 DTGDKLSSIANV

-757 IGSGVVSITDNT
+757 IGSGVVSISDNS

-784 NTTGRATSTINEIG
+784 NTTGRATSTINEIN
-798 GTETTYTDNGKTSI
+798 GTKTTYTANGKTSI
-812 SYRGMENPY
+812 SYRGMEDPY

-840 GGIPYICT
+840 GGIPYVCT
-848 DYNYAESKNSDNYV
+848 DYNYAESKNSGNYV
-862 SAGFTTV
+862 STGFTTV
-869 NSSGYIKAFGY
+869 NSNGYIKAFGY

-889 MGSDTGGASNG
+889 IGSDTGGTSGG

-906 YITANLNGYRIA
+906 YITTNLNGYKVAR
-918 FLGGT
+918 LGGN
-923 WYNGSSAGGF
+923 WGDGSSAGGF
-933 DWALNSGVGNRF
+933 YWVLINSVGYRY
-945 RNIGARLCYVPQS
+945 RYVGARICYVPQS

>member
-1 MIMHKGKQVGFIQ
+1 MHKGKQVGFIQ

-36 RDNNTITGDIVL
+36 RDNSTITGDIVL

-79 QSVGERTKNLFDA
+79 QSVGDRTKNLFDENNVTFGHWIIA
-92 KTIFS
+92 S
-97 GINESDGVYTSGPN
+97 G
-111 SFHVKRRYF
+111 
-120 GESEL
+120 EL
-125 NKTYTF
+125 STNAPYGC
-131 SAYLNVISLNSSNE
+131 ISNE
-145 MNPRTSAMI
+145 TI
-154 DGTQI
+154 DVRGMTQI
-159 NGTIVKSTSGRTLS
+159 CSYAFGKKPYAFAIVYYNGSTFVSRDYTNTANKIISAVPDSATHCVLEVAAS
-173 IVTFTPISASDY
+173 NNYATPITIEKLKSY
-185 VIITYGYGG
+185 KMMMWYNEC
-194 VLSVDSPQLEVGST
+194 VD
-208 ATPYEPYGYKI
+208 YEPYGYKI

-226 NLFDYKTMSNGQSGV
+226 NLLKLKDGDYDVRGVSVIISHDVITVKGTATSSGGRTVPLSYTFDLQPGKYRLKRCNLKYGTSSVGHVDCLTKNDDSTALFAGSTGGFSVTNDTTV
-241 YLTED
+241 YY
-246 GRLLEYEQWSI
+246 GI
-257 TDYIPCSGNVFTI
+257 NV
-270 NSIGGISAGMCLYD
+270 
-284 SQKNFITGI
+284 ITGKT
-293 AYGTRGAEYKKSVTI
+293 Y
-308 KSETNASYIRFSY
+308 
-321 FTSSD
+321 
-326 PRYADRIDD
+326 D
-335 LSKIQLE
+335 LSFQIELIDVSDSYQ
-342 AGSVA
+342 
-347 TTYEPY
+347 YEPY
-353 REPITTPIYYLSEPL
+353 QEPITTPIYLSEPL
-368 RKLGDYTDTIEYVG
+368 QIGETLNSDGTRDVKWKKLV
-382 NGQAKIIRNIKSL
+382 
-395 TLTGTENWK
+395 LTGKEAFSKNDNDSSSYLYYYPIGNINKNIQGYCSHLKRSAGAPTRIIGFNTTSEY
-404 FQSVNDYGIY
+404 SVIY
-414 NFYIN
+414 FNFGADIMNAQPSGN
-419 TESGRGGGL
+419 TVAGFKE
-428 AICNNFITQTTLI
+428 
-441 ADTQTIG
+441 
-448 ILLSISDNRNTQL
+448 
-461 YLRVDNTIATDV
+461 Y
-473 DTLKSWLAAKYNSG
+473 LKSQYDVG
-487 SPVIVEYVL
+487 TPVTVYYQPKK
-496 NTPTEEI
+496 PTTET

-510 TFRNTPTIKGIMTS
+510 TFRNTPTIRGIMTS

-617 EPIRLEPITGS
+617 EPIRLEPITDS

-661 VDYFCLSAFEG
+661 VDYFCLSAYEG
-672 CAYDVSNSAYIT
+672 CAYDVSNSSYIT

-731 WHTYGIKQASA
+731 WHAYGIKQASA

-757 IGSGVVSITDNT
+757 IGSGVVSISDNS

-784 NTTGRATSTINEIG
+784 NTTGRATSTINEIN
-798 GTETTYTDNGKTSI
+798 GTETTYTTNGKTSI

-848 DYNYAESKNSDNYV
+848 DYNYAESKNSGNYV

-880 GNPDYDWLF
+880 GNPEYDWLF
-889 MGSDTGGASNG
+889 MGSDTGGTSGG

-918 FLGGT
+918 LLGGG
-923 WYNGSSAGGF
+923 WYIGGSYAGGF
-933 DWALNSGVGNRF
+933 CWYLYGGVGLRY
-945 RNIGARLCYVPQS
+945 RYIGPRLCYVPQS

>member
-1 MIMHKGKQVGFIQ
+1 MIMHNGKQVGFIQ

-24 HNGNCVFEQGYP
+24 HNGNCVFEQGYL

-61 TGNTVQNGT
+61 TGNTVQDGT

-79 QSVGERTKNLFDA
+79 QSVGERTKNLFD
-92 KTIFS
+92 KNTTDFNDLGVGDIGKGVFVKNSILGTGVFS
-97 GINESDGVYTSGPN
+97 IKCDANT
-111 SFHVKRRYF
+111 
-120 GESEL
+120 
-125 NKTYTF
+125 TYTIYSPNGNNIF
-131 SAYLNVISLNSSNE
+131 VAFGDATAAEGVAY
-145 MNPRTSAMI
+145 RGA
-154 DGTQI
+154 
-159 NGTIVKSTSGRTLS
+159 IVKNNTTVEAITTDDTAKYLYVYCVFAKDVDAGLT
-173 IVTFTPISASDY
+173 IDY
-185 VIITYGYGG
+185 VTDKLFVGIGYMSFPICLPI
-194 VLSVDSPQLEVGST
+194 VS
-208 ATPYEPYGYKI
+208 
-219 PVVNRGK
+219 RGK

-241 YLTED
+241 YLKED
-246 GRLLEYEQWSI
+246 GELYKYETWSI

-270 NSIGGISAGMCLYD
+270 NPIGGINAGMCLYD

-293 AYGTRGAEYKKSVTI
+293 AYGTGGAEYKKPITI
-308 KSETNASYIRFSY
+308 KNETNASYIRFSY

-326 PRYADRIDD
+326 PSADHTDD

-342 AGSVA
+342 EGSVA

-353 REPITTPIYYLSEPL
+353 QEPITTPIYLSEPL
-368 RKLGDYTDTIEYVG
+368 RKLGDYADTIEYIG

-395 TLTGTENWK
+395 TLTGTENWI

-419 TESGRGGGL
+419 TESGRIGRL
-428 AICNNFITQTTLI
+428 VICNNFITQTTLI

-496 NTPTEEI
+496 DTPTEEI

-510 TFRNTPTIKGIMTS
+510 TFRNTPTIRGIMTS

-617 EPIRLEPITGS
+617 EPIRLEPIADS

-757 IGSGVVSITDNT
+757 IGSGVVSITDNS

-784 NTTGRATSTINEIG
+784 NTTGRATSTINEIN
-798 GTETTYTDNGKTSI
+798 GTETTYTTNGKTSI
-812 SYRGMENPY
+812 SYRGMEDPY

-840 GGIPYICT
+840 GGIPYVCT
-848 DYNYAESKNSDNYV
+848 DYNYAESKNSGNYV

-869 NSSGYIKAFGY
+869 NANGYIKAFGY
-880 GNPDYDWLF
+880 GNPEYDWLF
-889 MGSDTGGASNG
+889 MGSDTGGTSGG

-906 YITANLNGYRIA
+906 YVTANLNGYRIA
-918 FLGGT
+918 LLGGR
-923 WYNGSSAGGF
+923 WSNGSIAGGF
-933 DWALNSGVGNRF
+933 YWDLHTGVGYRN
-945 RNIGARLCYVPQS
+945 RNIGARLCYVPQK

>member
-61 TGNTVQNGT
+61 TGNTVQDGT

-79 QSVGERTKNLFDA
+79 QSVGERTKNLFDKNDA
-92 KTIFS
+92 TVP
-97 GINESDGVYTSGPN
+97 GYINESGSVTKTSPWFTLANFIECSGTISISAQN
-111 SFHVKRRYF
+111 GLGSAAYVACYD
-120 GESEL
+120 E
-125 NKTYTF
+125 NKTFLGTV
-131 SAYLNVISLNSSNE
+131 AMSSN
-145 MNPRTSAMI
+145 NSTTATLTLL
-154 DGTQI
+154 DGTVYI
-159 NGTIVKSTSGRTLS
+159 KACSRDNSLD
-173 IVTFTPISASDY
+173 TFMLNLGDTP
-185 VIITYGYGG
+185 
-194 VLSVDSPQLEVGST
+194 L
-208 ATPYEPYGYKI
+208 PYEPYGYKI

-226 NLFDYKTMSNGQSGV
+226 NLLKLKDGDYDVRGVSVIISHDVITVKGTATSSGGRTVPLSYTFDLQPGKY
-241 YLTED
+241 
-246 GRLLEYEQWSI
+246 RLKRCNLKYGTS
-257 TDYIPCSGNVFTI
+257 
-270 NSIGGISAGMCLYD
+270 SAGHVDCITKNDD
-284 SQKNFITGI
+284 STALVAGSGGF
-293 AYGTRGAEYKKSVTI
+293 SVTNDTTVYYGI
-308 KSETNASYIRFSY
+308 NVVTGKTY
-321 FTSSD
+321 
-326 PRYADRIDD
+326 D
-335 LSKIQLE
+335 LSFQIELIDVSDSYQ
-342 AGSVA
+342 
-347 TTYEPY
+347 YEPY
-353 REPITTPIYYLSEPL
+353 REPITTPIYLSEPL
-368 RKLGDYTDTIEYVG
+368 RIGETLNSDGTRDVKWTAIELKNLKFNNETELSRFTAYMPSNFFRQSSQQSRSIKAYSDIYECLY
-382 NGQAKIIRNIKSL
+382 NGESFDSSWN
-395 TLTGTENWK
+395 NK
-404 FQSVNDYGIY
+404 FYFGI
-414 NFYIN
+414 
-419 TESGRGGGL
+419 G
-428 AICNNFITQTTLI
+428 
-441 ADTQTIG
+441 
-448 ILLSISDNRNTQL
+448 
-461 YLRVDNTIATDV
+461 
-473 DTLKSWLAAKYNSG
+473 SG
-487 SPVIVEYVL
+487 SASIYIHDKRFDSVTEFISAVGEHVIYYQL
-496 NTPTEEI
+496 ATPTTET

-617 EPIRLEPITGS
+617 EPIRLEPITDS

-661 VDYFCLSAFEG
+661 VDYFCLSAYEG

-694 NTGDKLSSIANV
+694 DTGDKLSSIANV
-706 KPMSGLTQ
+706 KPMTGLTQ

-757 IGSGVVSITDNT
+757 IGLGVVSISDNS

-840 GGIPYICT
+840 SGIPYICT
-848 DYNYAESKNSDNYV
+848 DYNYAESKNSGNYV

-869 NSSGYIKAFGY
+869 NAAGYIKAFGY
-880 GNPDYDWLF
+880 GNPEYDWLF

-906 YITANLNGYRIA
+906 YVTANFNGYKIA
-918 FLGGT
+918 LLGGS
-923 WYNGSSAGGF
+923 WHYGSYAGGF
-933 DWALNSGVGNRF
+933 DWSLGSGVGTRT
-945 RNIGARLCYVPQS
+945 RGIGARLCYVPQS

>member
-1 MIMHKGKQVGFIQ
+1 MIMHNGKQVGFIQ

-61 TGNTVQNGT
+61 TGNTVQDGT

-79 QSVGERTKNLFDA
+79 QSVGERTKNLFDKNDA
-92 KTIFS
+92 TVQGYIDKSGSVRSTVSSNQWFTLANFIECS
-97 GINESDGVYTSGPN
+97 GI
-111 SFHVKRRYF
+111 
-120 GESEL
+120 
-125 NKTYTF
+125 
-131 SAYLNVISLNSSNE
+131 IS
-145 MNPRTSAMI
+145 
-154 DGTQI
+154 
-159 NGTIVKSTSGRTLS
+159 
-173 IVTFTPISASDY
+173 ISAQN
-185 VIITYGYGG
+185 G
-194 VLSVDSPQLEVGST
+194 LGST
-208 ATPYEPYGYKI
+208 AHVACYDENKTFLGTVLMSSDNSTTATLTLLDGTVYIKACSRDNSLDTFMLNLGDTPLPYEPYGYKI
-219 PVVNRGK
+219 PVVNSGK
-226 NLFDYKTMSNGQSGV
+226 NLFNTNATRYEFAVGSDGKLVDYPGGYLFIIPVVKDSKKYTLSVKSDVNITVTRLGFYDKPVPVDGELISNMVELLTTKNPTITSYNNDNLPYVVVQIGSTFVNAYGLDSV
-241 YLTED
+241 YLTMND
-246 GRLLEYEQWSI
+246 
-257 TDYIPCSGNVFTI
+257 TV
-270 NSIGGISAGMCLYD
+270 AG
-284 SQKNFITGI
+284 
-293 AYGTRGAEYKKSVTI
+293 
-308 KSETNASYIRFSY
+308 
-321 FTSSD
+321 
-326 PRYADRIDD
+326 
-335 LSKIQLE
+335 
-342 AGSVA
+342 
-347 TTYEPY
+347 YEPY
-353 REPITTPIYYLSEPL
+353 REPITTPIYLSEPL
-368 RKLGDYTDTIEYVG
+368 QIGETLNSDGTRDVKWKKLV
-382 NGQAKIIRNIKSL
+382 
-395 TLTGTENWK
+395 LTGKEAFSKNDNDSSSYLYYYPIGNINKNIQGYCSHLKRSAAAPTHIIGFNTTSEY
-404 FQSVNDYGIY
+404 SVIY
-414 NFYIN
+414 FNFGADIMNAQPSGN
-419 TESGRGGGL
+419 TVAGFKE
-428 AICNNFITQTTLI
+428 
-441 ADTQTIG
+441 
-448 ILLSISDNRNTQL
+448 
-461 YLRVDNTIATDV
+461 Y
-473 DTLKSWLAAKYNSG
+473 LKSQYDAG
-487 SPVIVEYVL
+487 TPVTVYYQPKK
-496 NTPTEEI
+496 PTTET

-510 TFRNTPTIKGIMTS
+510 TFRNTPTIRGIMTS

-532 PSATNVSFRS
+532 PTATNVSFRS

-617 EPIRLEPITGS
+617 EPIRLEPITDS

-640 SDIPLTGYKLHPA
+640 SDIPLSGYKLHPA

-731 WHTYGIKQASA
+731 WHTYGIKQASV

-757 IGSGVVSITDNT
+757 ISSGVVSITDNA

-798 GTETTYTDNGKTSI
+798 GTKTTYTDNGKTSI

-821 GNIWDFVYG
+821 GNMWDFVYG

-835 DGTQR
+835 DGTHR
-840 GGIPYICT
+840 GGIPYVCT
-848 DYNYAESKNSDNYV
+848 DYNYAESKNSGNYV

-869 NSSGYIKAFGY
+869 NANGYIKAFGY

-889 MGSDTGGASNG
+889 IGSDTGGTSGG

-906 YITANLNGYRIA
+906 YVTANLNGYRVTL
-918 FLGGT
+918 LGGG
-923 WYNGSSAGGF
+923 WRSGSDAGGF
-933 DWALNSGVGNRF
+933 YWYLNSGVGHRG
-945 RNIGARLCYVPQS
+945 RIIGARLCYIPQK

>member
-1 MIMHKGKQVGFIQ
+1 MHKGKQVGFIQ

-36 RDNNTITGDIVL
+36 RDNSTITGDIVL

-61 TGNTVQNGT
+61 TGNTVQDGT

-79 QSVGERTKNLFDA
+79 QSVGERTKNLFDENNVTFGHWITA
-92 KTIFS
+92 SGELLTDNLYGCIF
-97 GINESDGVYTSGPN
+97 
-111 SFHVKRRYF
+111 
-120 GESEL
+120 
-125 NKTYTF
+125 
-131 SAYLNVISLNSSNE
+131 
-145 MNPRTSAMI
+145 
-154 DGTQI
+154 
-159 NGTIVKSTSGRTLS
+159 NGTIDVRGMTQIYFYAFGTKPFSFAIVYYNGSAFISRDYARTSKKIIST
-173 IVTFTPISASDY
+173 VPDSATHC
-185 VIITYGYGG
+185 V
-194 VLSVDSPQLEVGST
+194 LEVAAGDNNVIPITIEILKSYKMMMCYNECVE
-208 ATPYEPYGYKI
+208 YEPYGYKLPI
-219 PVVNRGK
+219 VSKVR
-226 NLFDYKTMSNGQSGV
+226 NLFDYKTMYGVRDKYLNENGEILASA
-241 YLTED
+241 D
-246 GRLLEYEQWSI
+246 WAI
-257 TDYIPCSGNVFTI
+257 TDYIPCSGTVFTI
-270 NSIGGISAGMCLYD
+270 NSIGGILPSVCLYD
-284 SQKNFITGI
+284 SHKNFITGI
-293 AYGTRGAEYKKSVTI
+293 AYNTGGAEYKKPITI
-308 KSETNASYIRFSY
+308 KSETIASYIRFSY
-321 FTSSD
+321 CIISKPGTS
-326 PRYADRIDD
+326 DD
-335 LSKIQLE
+335 LSKIQVE
-342 AGSVA
+342 EGSNV
-347 TTYEPY
+347 TIYQSY
-353 REPITTPIYYLSEPL
+353 KEPITTPIYLSEPL
-368 RKLGDYTDTIEYVG
+368 RKLGDYADTIEYVG

-414 NFYIN
+414 NFYIK
-419 TESGRGGGL
+419 TESTSAKSAYL
-428 AICNNFITQTTLI
+428 EICNNFITQTTLI

-448 ILLSISDNRNTQL
+448 LYLSRDKPDATL

-496 NTPTEEI
+496 DTPTEEI

-532 PSATNVSFRS
+532 PSSTNVSFRS

-617 EPIRLEPITGS
+617 EPIRLEPIADS

-835 DGTQR
+835 NGTQR

-848 DYNYAESKNSDNYV
+848 DYNYAESKNSGNYV

-869 NSSGYIKAFGY
+869 NANGYIKAFGY

-889 MGSDTGGASNG
+889 IGSDTGGASNG

-906 YITANLNGYRIA
+906 YVTANLNGYRIA

-945 RNIGARLCYVPQS
+945 RNIGTRLCYVPQS

>member
-1 MIMHKGKQVGFIQ
+1 MHKGKQVGFIQ

-79 QSVGERTKNLFDA
+79 QSVGERTKNLFDKNDA
-92 KTIFS
+92 TVPGYIDKSGSVRVISIQWFTLVNFIECS
-97 GINESDGVYTSGPN
+97 GIISISAQNGLGREAYVACYD
-111 SFHVKRRYF
+111 
-120 GESEL
+120 E
-125 NKTYTF
+125 NKTFLGT
-131 SAYLNVISLNSSNE
+131 VIMSSDNS
-145 MNPRTSAMI
+145 TTATLTLL
-154 DGTQI
+154 DGTVYI
-159 NGTIVKSTSGRTLS
+159 KACSRNNSLD
-173 IVTFTPISASDY
+173 TFMLNLGDTP
-185 VIITYGYGG
+185 
-194 VLSVDSPQLEVGST
+194 L
-208 ATPYEPYGYKI
+208 PYEPYGYKLPI
-219 PVVNRGK
+219 VSS
-226 NLFDYKTMSNGQSGV
+226 TNG
-241 YLTED
+241 
-246 GRLLEYEQWSI
+246 I
-257 TDYIPCSGNVFTI
+257 
-270 NSIGGISAGMCLYD
+270 
-284 SQKNFITGI
+284 
-293 AYGTRGAEYKKSVTI
+293 
-308 KSETNASYIRFSY
+308 
-321 FTSSD
+321 
-326 PRYADRIDD
+326 
-335 LSKIQLE
+335 
-342 AGSVA
+342 
-347 TTYEPY
+347 
-353 REPITTPIYYLSEPL
+353 EPITTPIYYLSEPL
-368 RKLGDYTDTIEYVG
+368 RKLGDYADTIEYVG
-382 NGQAKIIRNIKSL
+382 NGQAKITRNIKSL
-395 TLTGTENWK
+395 TLTGTEDWK

-419 TESGRGGGL
+419 TESGRGGRL
-428 AICNNFITQTTLI
+428 VICNNFITQTTLI

-448 ILLSISDNRNTQL
+448 LYLSKDTPDATL

-496 NTPTEEI
+496 GTPTEEI

-510 TFRNTPTIKGIMTS
+510 TFRNTPTIRGIMTS

-617 EPIRLEPITGS
+617 EPIRLEPITDS

-840 GGIPYICT
+840 GGIPYVCT
-848 DYNYAESKNSDNYV
+848 DYNYAESKNSGNYV

-869 NSSGYIKAFGY
+869 NSSRYIKAFGY

-889 MGSDTGGASNG
+889 IGSDTGGASNG

-906 YITANLNGYRIA
+906 YVTANLNGYRVA
-918 FLGGT
+918 LLGGH
-923 WYNGSSAGGF
+923 WNDGSAAGGF
-933 DWALNSGVGNRF
+933 YWNLDLGVGNR
-945 RNIGARLCYVPQS
+945 RRTIGVRLCYVPQS

>member
-36 RDNNTITGDIVL
+36 RDNSTITGDIVL

-61 TGNTVQNGT
+61 TGNTVQDGT

-79 QSVGERTKNLFDA
+79 QSVGERTKNLFDENNVTFGHWITA
-92 KTIFS
+92 SGELLTDNLYGCIF
-97 GINESDGVYTSGPN
+97 
-111 SFHVKRRYF
+111 
-120 GESEL
+120 
-125 NKTYTF
+125 
-131 SAYLNVISLNSSNE
+131 
-145 MNPRTSAMI
+145 
-154 DGTQI
+154 
-159 NGTIVKSTSGRTLS
+159 NGTIDVRGMTQIYFYAFGTKPFSFAIVYYNGSAFISRDYARTSKKIIST
-173 IVTFTPISASDY
+173 VPDSATHC
-185 VIITYGYGG
+185 V
-194 VLSVDSPQLEVGST
+194 LEVAAGDNNVIPITIEILKSYKMMMCYNECVE
-208 ATPYEPYGYKI
+208 YEPYGYKLPI
-219 PVVNRGK
+219 VSKVR
-226 NLFDYKTMSNGQSGV
+226 NLFDYKTMYGVRDKYLNENGEILASA
-241 YLTED
+241 D
-246 GRLLEYEQWSI
+246 WAI
-257 TDYIPCSGNVFTI
+257 TDYIPCSGTVFTI
-270 NSIGGISAGMCLYD
+270 NSIGGILPSVCLYD
-284 SQKNFITGI
+284 SHKNFITGI
-293 AYGTRGAEYKKSVTI
+293 AYNTGGAEYKKPITI
-308 KSETNASYIRFSY
+308 KSETIASYIRFSY
-321 FTSSD
+321 CIISKPGTS
-326 PRYADRIDD
+326 DD
-335 LSKIQLE
+335 LSKIQVE
-342 AGSVA
+342 EGSNV
-347 TTYEPY
+347 TIYQSY
-353 REPITTPIYYLSEPL
+353 KEPITTPIYLSEPL
-368 RKLGDYTDTIEYVG
+368 RKLGDYADTIEYVG

-414 NFYIN
+414 NFYIK
-419 TESGRGGGL
+419 TESTSAKSAYL
-428 AICNNFITQTTLI
+428 EICNNFITQTTLI

-448 ILLSISDNRNTQL
+448 LYLSRDKPDATL

-496 NTPTEEI
+496 DTPTEEI

-532 PSATNVSFRS
+532 PSSTNVSFRS

-617 EPIRLEPITGS
+617 EPIRLEPIADS

-706 KPMSGLTQ
+706 KPMSGLKQ

-835 DGTQR
+835 NGTQR

-848 DYNYAESKNSDNYV
+848 DYNYAESKNSGNYV

-869 NSSGYIKAFGY
+869 NANGYIKAFGY

-889 MGSDTGGASNG
+889 IGSDTGGTSGG

-906 YITANLNGYRIA
+906 YVTANLNGYRIA

-945 RNIGARLCYVPQS
+945 RNIGTRLCYVPQS

>member
-1 MIMHKGKQVGFIQ
+1 MHNGKQVGFIQ

-24 HNGNCVFEQGYP
+24 HNGNCVFEQGYL

-61 TGNTVQNGT
+61 TGNTVQDGT

-79 QSVGERTKNLFDA
+79 QSVGERTKNLFDE
-92 KTIFS
+92 
-97 GINESDGVYTSGPN
+97 N
-111 SFHVKRRYF
+111 
-120 GESEL
+120 
-125 NKTYTF
+125 
-131 SAYLNVISLNSSNE
+131 NV
-145 MNPRTSAMI
+145 
-154 DGTQI
+154 
-159 NGTIVKSTSGRTLS
+159 TLRHW
-173 IVTFTPISASDY
+173 ISASGELLTDAPYGCISNETIDVRGMTQIYFYAFGVKPFAFAIVYYNGSTFVSRDY
-185 VIITYGYGG
+185 TNIANKIIST
-194 VLSVDSPQLEVGST
+194 VPDSATHCVLEVAASNVIT
-208 ATPYEPYGYKI
+208 IPITIEKLKSYKMMMCYNECVEYEPYEYKLPI
-219 PVVNRGK
+219 VSKGR
-226 NLFDYKTMSNGQSGV
+226 NLFDYKTMYGVRDKYLNENGEISDRVG
-241 YLTED
+241 
-246 GRLLEYEQWSI
+246 QWAI
-257 TDYIPCSGNVFTI
+257 TDYIPCSGTVFTI
-270 NSIGGISAGMCLYD
+270 NSIGGILPSVCLYD
-284 SQKNFITGI
+284 SHKNFITGI
-293 AYGTRGAEYKKSVTI
+293 AYNTGGAEYKKPITI
-308 KSETNASYIRFSY
+308 KSETIASYIRFSY
-321 FTSSD
+321 CIISKPGTS
-326 PRYADRIDD
+326 DD
-335 LSKIQLE
+335 LSKIQVE
-342 AGSVA
+342 EGSNV
-347 TTYEPY
+347 TIYQSY
-353 REPITTPIYYLSEPL
+353 KEPITTPIYLSEPF
-368 RKLGDYTDTIEYVG
+368 RKLGDYADTIEYVG

-419 TESGRGGGL
+419 TESGRGGRL
-428 AICNNFITQTTLI
+428 VICNNFITQTTLI

-496 NTPTEEI
+496 DTPTEEI

-617 EPIRLEPITGS
+617 EPIRLEPITDS

-694 NTGDKLSSIANV
+694 DTGDKLSSIANV

-757 IGSGVVSITDNT
+757 IGSGVVSISDNS

-784 NTTGRATSTINEIG
+784 NTTGRATSTINGIG

-840 GGIPYICT
+840 SGIPYVCT
-848 DYNYAESKNSDNYV
+848 DYNYAESKNSGNYV

-869 NSSGYIKAFGY
+869 NANGYIKAFGY
-880 GNPDYDWLF
+880 GNPEYDWLF
-889 MGSDTGGASNG
+889 MGSDTGGSAGG
-900 IIGDYH
+900 IVGDYH
-906 YITANLNGYRIA
+906 YVTANLNGYRIA
-918 FLGGT
+918 LLGGG
-923 WYNGSSAGGF
+923 WYCGSGAGGF
-933 DWALNSGVGNRF
+933 YWALNSGVGYRS
-945 RNIGARLCYVPQS
+945 RRIGARLCYIPQK

>member
-97 GINESDGVYTSGPN
+97 GINESDGVYTGTPH

-131 SAYLNVISLNSSNE
+131 SAYLNVISLDSSNE

-173 IVTFTPISASDY
+173 IVTFTPISTSDY
-185 VIITYGYGG
+185 VIITYGHGG

-219 PVVNRGK
+219 PIV
-226 NLFDYKTMSNGQSGV
+226 TS
-241 YLTED
+241 TD
-246 GRLLEYEQWSI
+246 GI
-257 TDYIPCSGNVFTI
+257 
-270 NSIGGISAGMCLYD
+270 
-284 SQKNFITGI
+284 
-293 AYGTRGAEYKKSVTI
+293 
-308 KSETNASYIRFSY
+308 
-321 FTSSD
+321 
-326 PRYADRIDD
+326 
-335 LSKIQLE
+335 
-342 AGSVA
+342 
-347 TTYEPY
+347 
-353 REPITTPIYYLSEPL
+353 EPITTQIYLSEPL
-368 RKLGDYTDTIEYVG
+368 RKFGDYADTIEYVG
-382 NGQAKIIRNIKSL
+382 NGQAKITRNIKSL

-419 TESGRGGGL
+419 TESTSAKSAYL
-428 AICNNFITQTTLI
+428 EICNNFITQTTLI

-448 ILLSISDNRNTQL
+448 LYLSRDKPDATL

-473 DTLKSWLAAKYNSG
+473 DTLKSWLADKYNSG

-617 EPIRLEPITGS
+617 EPIRLEPITDS

-714 QLTRP
+714 QLTRT

-757 IGSGVVSITDNT
+757 IGLGVVSITDNT
-769 SYNCSSYTGSTSSLG
+769 SRNCSSYTGSTSSLG

-798 GTETTYTDNGKTSI
+798 GTKTTYTENGKTSI
-812 SYRGMENPY
+812 SYRGMEDPY

-835 DGTQR
+835 DGKQR
-840 GGIPYICT
+840 GGIPYVCT
-848 DYNYAESKNSDNYV
+848 DYNYAESKNSGNYV

-906 YITANLNGYRIA
+906 YTTANLNGYRIA
-918 FLGGT
+918 LLGGS
-923 WYNGSSAGGF
+923 WSNGSTAGGF
-933 DWALNSGVGNRF
+933 YWHLSYGVGNRI
-945 RNIGARLCYVPQS
+945 RRIGARLCYVPQK

>member
-1 MIMHKGKQVGFIQ
+1 MHKGKQVGFIQ

-70 PSPDNPVEI
+70 PSPDNPAEI
-79 QSVGERTKNLFDA
+79 QSVGERTKNLFDKNDA
-92 KTIFS
+92 TVP
-97 GINESDGVYTSGPN
+97 GYINESGSVTKTSPWFTLANFIECSGTISISAQN
-111 SFHVKRRYF
+111 GLGSAAYVACYD
-120 GESEL
+120 E
-125 NKTYTF
+125 NKTFLGTVAM
-131 SAYLNVISLNSSNE
+131 SSDNS
-145 MNPRTSAMI
+145 TTATLTLL
-154 DGTQI
+154 DGTVYI
-159 NGTIVKSTSGRTLS
+159 KACSRDNSLD
-173 IVTFTPISASDY
+173 TFMLNLGDTP
-185 VIITYGYGG
+185 
-194 VLSVDSPQLEVGST
+194 L
-208 ATPYEPYGYKI
+208 PYEPYGYKLPI
-219 PVVNRGK
+219 VSKGI
-226 NLFDYKTMSNGQSGV
+226 NLFDYKTMHGVRDKYLNENGEISGSV
-241 YLTED
+241 
-246 GRLLEYEQWSI
+246 GSWAI
-257 TDYIPCSGNVFTI
+257 TDYIPCSGTVFTI
-270 NSIGGISAGMCLYD
+270 NSIGGNLPSVCLYD
-284 SQKNFITGI
+284 SHKNFITGL
-293 AYGTRGAEYKKSVTI
+293 AYNTGGAEYKKPITI
-308 KSETNASYIRFSY
+308 KSETIASYIRFSY
-321 FTSSD
+321 CIMSKTGT
-326 PRYADRIDD
+326 PDD

-342 AGSVA
+342 EGSVA

-353 REPITTPIYYLSEPL
+353 REPITTPIYLSEPL
-368 RKLGDYTDTIEYVG
+368 QIGETLNSDGTRDVKWKKLV
-382 NGQAKIIRNIKSL
+382 
-395 TLTGTENWK
+395 LTGKE
-404 FQSVNDYGIY
+404 
-414 NFYIN
+414 
-419 TESGRGGGL
+419 
-428 AICNNFITQTTLI
+428 NFIKNYDASSSYLYYYSI
-441 ADTQTIG
+441 GDINKKIRGYCSHLKHSDSVPMQTIG
-448 ILLSISDNRNTQL
+448 F
-461 YLRVDNTIATDV
+461 NTISEFRVIYFDFGADIMNVQPSGNTV
-473 DTLKSWLAAKYNSG
+473 TGFKEYLKSQYDAGTPVTVYYQLA
-487 SPVIVEYVL
+487 
-496 NTPTEEI
+496 TPTTET

-617 EPIRLEPITGS
+617 EPIRLEPITDS

-640 SDIPLTGYKLHPA
+640 SDIPLAGYKLHPA

-661 VDYFCLSAFEG
+661 VDYFCLSAYEG
-672 CAYDVSNSAYIT
+672 CAYDVSNSEYIT

-757 IGSGVVSITDNT
+757 IGTGVVSITDNT

-798 GTETTYTDNGKTSI
+798 GTKTTYTANGKTSI

-848 DYNYAESKNSDNYV
+848 DYNYAESKNSGNYV
-862 SAGFTTV
+862 SAGFTAV
-869 NSSGYIKAFGY
+869 NANGYIKAFGY

-889 MGSDTGGASNG
+889 IGSDTGGTSGG

-906 YITANLNGYRIA
+906 YITANINGYRIA
-918 FLGGT
+918 LLGGR
-923 WYNGSSAGGF
+923 WGSGSIAGGF
-933 DWALNSGVGNRF
+933 YWLLANGVGGRNRS
-945 RNIGARLCYVPQS
+945 IGARLCYVPQK